1 MPKIAVFYHA
11 LFVDKHAELYP
22 ASVFIVSEQMQA
34 LEKSGLLAA
43 ADELVVGI
51 NGEPEVSMT
60 FANLV
65 IPDKAKIVMHG
76 AESFAENLT
85 LVEMEKFAQTHP
97 DWLLCYHHAKAAT
110 HDPQSD
116 YGKFATR
123 WRRCMDSTV
132 VWNWKACVN
141 LLNNGYE
148 AVGNHWLTG
157 QASDHSQSYFAGNAY
172 WVTSNFFA
180 TIPSIFT
187 RARIKIS
194 GIASAES
201 RYEAE
206 VILGNGPRLPRI
218 KDMANH
224 GLMACPEVT

>member
-1 MPKIAVFYHA
+1 MKIAVYYHC
-11 LFVDKHAELYP
+11 LFVNRNAELYP

-43 ADELVVGI
+43 CDQLVVGI
-51 NGEPEVSMT
+51 NGEPEISKT

-65 IPDKAKIVMHG
+65 IPDKARIVYHG
-76 AESFAENLT
+76 ADSFAENLT
-85 LVEMEKFAQTHP
+85 LVEMEKFAKDHQ
-97 DWLLCYHHAKAAT
+97 DWLLCYHHAKSAT

-123 WRRCMDSTV
+123 WRRCMETTV
-132 VWNWKACVN
+132 IWNWRECVKA
-141 LLNNGYE
+141 LQNGYE

-157 QASDHSQSYFAGNAY
+157 QGYDHSQHYFAGNTY
-172 WVTSNFFA
+172 WVTAKFFA

-187 RARIKIS
+187 RERIKIS
-194 GIASAES
+194 GIAALDS

-206 VILGNGPRLPRI
+206 VILGNGPRLPRV
-218 KDMANH
+218 KDMATH
-224 GLMACPEVT
+224 GLMACPEVA